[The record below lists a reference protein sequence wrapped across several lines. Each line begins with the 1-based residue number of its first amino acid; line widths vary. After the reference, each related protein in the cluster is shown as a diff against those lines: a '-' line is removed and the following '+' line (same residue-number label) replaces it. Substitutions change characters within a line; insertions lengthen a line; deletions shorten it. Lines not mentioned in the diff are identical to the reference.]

1 MLSMSDVASK
11 YVSVGGRKL
20 HYLEAGS
27 GPPVLLL
34 HGWPTNAQ
42 LWRRT
47 LGPLGETRRAIALDL
62 PGFGGSDKPTD
73 IVYSFRFF
81 DEVLTG
87 FLDAVRVQKTGLV
100 VHDLG
105 GPIGLHWA
113 TKNPDRVTDLAVLN
127 TLVFPETSWAVK
139 LFVVAT
145 FLPGVREYL
154 SSPAGVRAAMK
165 LGVRDKSKVTPEVA
179 ALYSGPYEG
188 REARKALLKAGHGLS
203 PRGLAETA
211 RGLTALR
218 VPVRLVYGEADRILP
233 DVAKTMSRLKGI
245 WPEAEVTSLK
255 DCGHFLQEDAG
266 DEVSRLLVA
275 FFRSTAC

>member
-1 MLSMSDVASK
+1 MLDVASK

-42 LWRRT
+42 LWRHT

-62 PGFGGSDKPTD
+62 PGFGGSDKPTN
-73 IVYSFRFF
+73 IAYSFRFF

-87 FLDAVRVQKTGLV
+87 FLDAVGVQKTGLV

-145 FLPGVREYL
+145 FLPGVRGYL
-154 SSPAGVRAAMK
+154 SSPAGVRAAIK

-179 ALYSGPYEG
+179 ALYSDPYED
-188 REARKALLKAGHGLS
+188 RDARKALLKAGHGLS
-203 PRGLAETA
+203 LRGLADTA
-211 RGLTALR
+211 RGLSALR
-218 VPVRLVYGEADRILP
+218 VPVRLIYGEADRILP
-233 DVAKTMSRLKGI
+233 DVAKTMARLKGI

-255 DCGHFLQEDAG
+255 DCGHFLQEDAR
-266 DEVSRLLVA
+266 DEVSRLLAA
-275 FFRSTAC
+275 FFRITAG

>member
-1 MLSMSDVASK
+1 MSEFESK
-11 YVSVGGRKL
+11 YVSVAGRKL

-47 LGPLGETRRAIALDL
+47 LGPLGKTRRALALDL

-73 IVYSFRFF
+73 IAYSFRLF
-81 DEVLTG
+81 DDVLTG
-87 FLDAVRVQKTGLV
+87 FLDAVGVQKTGLV

-145 FLPGVREYL
+145 FLPGVRGYL

-165 LGVRDKSKVTPEVA
+165 LGVRDKSRITPEVA
-179 ALYSGPYEG
+179 ALYSHPYEG
-188 REARKALLKAGHGLS
+188 RDARKALLKTVHGLS
-203 PRGLAETA
+203 PRGVAETA
-211 RGLTALR
+211 RGLSALR
-218 VPVRLVYGEADRILP
+218 VPVRLIYGEADRILP
-233 DVAKTMSRLKGI
+233 DVAKTMARLKAI
-245 WPEAEVTSLK
+245 WPEAEVTRLE

-266 DEVSRLLVA
+266 DEVSRLLAA
-275 FFRSTAC
+275 FFRSSAC

>member
-1 MLSMSDVASK
+1 MTDVASK
-11 YVSVGGRKL
+11 FVSVGGRKL

-47 LGPLGETRRAIALDL
+47 LGPLSGKRRAIALDL
-62 PGFGGSDKPTD
+62 PGFGKSDKPTD
-73 IVYSFRFF
+73 VRYSFRFF

-87 FLDAVRVQKTGLV
+87 FLEAVGVEKTGLA

-113 TKNPDRVTDLAVLN
+113 IKNPARITDLAVLN

-139 LFVVAT
+139 LFVAAT
-145 FLPGVREYL
+145 FVPGVREYI
-154 SSPAGVRAAMK
+154 SSPKGVRGAMRF
-165 LGVRDKSKVTPEVA
+165 GVQDKSKITPEIA
-179 ALYSGPYEG
+179 ALYSDPYEP
-188 REARKALLKAGHGLS
+188 RDARKALLKAGHGLA
-203 PRGLAETA
+203 PKGLAETA
-211 RGLTALR
+211 RGLSSLK

-233 DVAKTMSRLKGI
+233 DVAKTMTRLKGI
-245 WPEAEVTSLK
+245 WPDAELTKLR

-266 DEVSRLLVA
+266 EEVARLLTG
-275 FFRSTAC
+275 FFGRTSC